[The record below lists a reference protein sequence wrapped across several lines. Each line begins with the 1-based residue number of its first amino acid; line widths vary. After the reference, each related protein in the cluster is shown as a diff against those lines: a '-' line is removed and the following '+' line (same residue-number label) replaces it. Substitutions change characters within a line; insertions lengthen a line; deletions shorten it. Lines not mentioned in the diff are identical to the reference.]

1 MSYTAV
7 QFIGYE
13 IFTGPGQYPKRHY
26 VGLDSDR
33 EDIAAR
39 VQLFKKALR
48 TAKASELVDNSS
60 SVLKIFMAPEF
71 YFRGARGAY
80 PLDLLNSGGADDRG
94 LVGALTD
101 LIKESEWADWLVVF
115 GTIIGRSTP
124 SRGRT
129 EVYNVALVQQ
139 GSFTKDTRLDKC
151 VVIMK
156 EFMSGIDFLDLP
168 PWGLSL
174 GEVEHLPA
182 MGPGTYAL
190 EQNNPGQGGTGGYNG
205 GSIFMLD
212 GITFGLEVCLDH
224 LARRLLRAWP
234 LAGDLF
240 VQIQLIPSG
249 GMSIKSAAVAT
260 QNGGLVFNVDGL
272 SSDRPDGGYGYHADV
287 KHVRRRLPDDDD
299 LRDALVRGIVP
310 LVDNLDEV
318 IRLFWLPPNDDV
330 NDPTA
335 HNPQLIFYKSVIIPE
350 PEQAN

>member
-13 IFTGPGQYPKRHY
+13 LFTGPGQYPKRHY

-39 VQLFKKALR
+39 VALFKEALIA
-48 TAKASELVDNSS
+48 AKNSPMVDNGSN
-60 SVLKIFMAPEF
+60 VLKIFMAPEF

-101 LIKESEWADWLVVF
+101 LIKGSEWADWLVVF
-115 GTIIGRSTP
+115 GTIIGRS
-124 SRGRT
+124 SGGRGRN

-156 EFMSGIDFLDLP
+156 EFMSDIDFLDIAP
-168 PWGLSL
+168 GGLTLEQVS
-174 GEVEHLPA
+174 HLPA

-205 GSIFMLD
+205 GSIFMLN

-240 VQIQLIPSG
+240 VQVQLIPSG
-249 GMSIKSAAVAT
+249 GMSIETGAVAT
-260 QNGGLVFNVDGL
+260 QTGGLVFNVDGL
-272 SSDRPDGGYGYHADV
+272 TSDRPDEGYGYHAAL
-287 KHVRRRLPDDDD
+287 KHVRQRLPNDDQ
-299 LRDALVRGIVP
+299 LRDALVLGIEPV
-310 LVDNLDEV
+310 NLNLNEV
-318 IRLFWLPPNDDV
+318 IRLFWLPPYNDV
-330 NDPTA
+330 EDPTA
-335 HNPQLIFYKSVIIPE
+335 HNPQLIFYKSVNIPA
-350 PEQAN
+350 PEQAD

>member
-1 MSYTAV
+1 MSYSAV

-26 VGLDSDR
+26 VGLDNDR

-39 VQLFKKALR
+39 VALFKKALKA
-48 TAKASELVDNSS
+48 AKASELVDNSS
-60 SVLKIFMAPEF
+60 NVLKIFMAPEF

-101 LIKESEWADWLVVF
+101 LIKDSEWADWLVVF

-156 EFMSGIDFLDLP
+156 EFMSDIDFLDIAP
-168 PWGLSL
+168 QGLSL
-174 GEVEHLPA
+174 QEVEHLPA

-190 EQNNPGQGGTGGYNG
+190 EQNNPGQGTGGYNG

-224 LARRLLRAWP
+224 LACRLLRAWP
-234 LAGDLF
+234 LTGDLF

-249 GMSIKSAAVAT
+249 GMSIKTAAVAT
-260 QNGGLVFNVDGL
+260 QTDGLVFNVDGL
-272 SSDRPDGGYGYHADV
+272 QSDRPDGGYGYHAAL
-287 KHVRRRLPDDDD
+287 KHVRRRLPDAGD

-310 LVDNLDEV
+310 LDQNLDEV
-318 IRLFWLPPNDDV
+318 IRLFWLPPNNDV
-330 NDPTA
+330 HDPTA
-335 HNPQLIFYKSVIIPE
+335 HNPQLIFYKSVVVPE
-350 PEQAN
+350 PEQAD